1 MKGASLK
8 HALPLLA
15 ALIASTALPAAAGT
29 LYKCT
34 GADGVPNYVNKRVGG
49 ASCEV
54 ISRYTPDNRS
64 GSGVSRPSGAGGAV
78 STPATPTTTLGAAS
92 TGAMI
97 TPPVSASASALVP
110 ASAPAPAS
118 AAPKA
123 AQSGNTRRVVS
134 GQVYSFIKDGVRH
147 YTSAR
152 PKGAASVASIRTIKY
167 SFIETCFAC
176 AVNPGVNFG
185 TLRLNTAAYQAEIAA
200 AARQYGVEEAVVR
213 AIIHAESSFNP
224 MALSHA
230 GAQGL
235 MQLMPATARRFG
247 VTDSYDASQN
257 IRAACSTWRGLFE
270 AVQRQPQPGRRR
282 LQRGRG
288 RRGPPWWCTAVS
300 GNPTLR
306 GPGRR
311 ACRPLSRRG
320 RRALIVRWRHSGAPS
335 Y

>member
-1 MKGASLK
+1 MKGASLELALRK
-8 HALPLLA
+8 RALPLLA

-54 ISRYTPDNRS
+54 ISRYTPDSRS
-64 GSGVSRPSGAGGAV
+64 PGISRPSAAGSGVSM
-78 STPATPTTTLGAAS
+78 PATPTTTLGAAS
-92 TGAMI
+92 TGTMVAM
-97 TPPVSASASALVP
+97 PVSASANAVVP
-110 ASAPAPAS
+110 ASAPAVATT
-118 AAPKA
+118 APKA
-123 AQSGNTRRVVS
+123 TRSGGAQSGNTRRVVS

-152 PKGAASVASIRTIKY
+152 PKGADSVASIRTIKY

-176 AVNPGVNFG
+176 AANPGVNFG

-257 IRAACSTWRGLFE
+257 IKGGVQYLAWLLKRFNGNLTLAAAGYNAGEGAVDRHGGVPPYQETQRYVARVGVLADRYRG
-270 AVQRQPQPGRRR
+270 AV
-282 LQRGRG
+282 
-288 RRGPPWWCTAVS
+288 
-300 GNPTLR
+300 
-306 GPGRR
+306 
-311 ACRPLSRRG
+311 
-320 RRALIVRWRHSGAPS
+320 GAR
-335 Y
+335 